1 MCGIFGFILSKPQKI
16 GLALEVL
23 KILETHQYPDEKH
36 PVGGHGAG
44 IYCLDSNGGKMFAK
58 IGKTNES
65 PVEVLSEEISRQLQ
79 TKLLIGHVRRASP
92 DFLNTISFSECTQPY
107 IAHCNR
113 RLKIVSVHNGFVENY
128 KELRTKL
135 RTKHLF
141 ESEKK
146 SELIDSEVL
155 PHFLEE
161 LLLNKVD
168 IAKALNRLSVQLKN
182 QKGNT
187 ASMLLLGGESM
198 GNFLVFMHHGRTR
211 GLTIWDNPE
220 GDIVFSS
227 RKEPVKQVLGE
238 FLREHAFEEKL
249 SIAWKEPKHLKSMIF
264 TLPKD
269 IVG

>member
-1 MCGIFGFILSKPQKI
+1 MCGIFGFMLSKPQKI

-23 KILETHQYPDEKH
+23 KILETHQYSGEKH

-44 IYCLDSNGGKMFAK
+44 IYFLDVNQREVLAK
-58 IGKTNES
+58 VGKTNES
-65 PVEVLSEEISRQLQ
+65 PVEALSKQFSRQSQ
-79 TKLLIGHVRRASP
+79 TRLLMGHVRRASP

-107 IAHCNR
+107 IAACNR

-128 KELRTKL
+128 KELHKKL
-135 RTKHLF
+135 RLKHLF

-146 SELIDSEVL
+146 KELIDSEVL
-155 PHFLEE
+155 SHFLEE

-168 IAKALNRLSVQLKN
+168 IAEALSMLSVQLEN

-187 ASMLLLGGESM
+187 ASMLLLGGERM
-198 GNFLVFMHHGRTR
+198 GNFLVFVHCGRTR
-211 GLTIWDNPE
+211 GLIIWNNPE
-220 GDIVFSS
+220 GEVVFSS
-227 RKEPVKQVLGE
+227 RKEPVKQVLGG

-249 SIAWKEPKHLKSMIF
+249 SIAWNEPKHVKPVIF

-269 IVG
+269 VIG